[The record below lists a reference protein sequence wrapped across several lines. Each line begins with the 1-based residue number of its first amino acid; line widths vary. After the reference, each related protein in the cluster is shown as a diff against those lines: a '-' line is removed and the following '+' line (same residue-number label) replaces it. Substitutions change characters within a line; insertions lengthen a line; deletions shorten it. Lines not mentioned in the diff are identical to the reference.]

1 MRSDYFQSAISF
13 LSAVLFMASSNS
25 DSLLDELA
33 SANDLDK
40 LELNGTRELSEG
52 SATSTDYQI
61 FDSAGNVSTLD

>member
-40 LELNGTRELSEG
+40 LEQNGTREISEG
-52 SATSTDYQI
+52 SATLTD
-61 FDSAGNVSTLD
+61 

>member
-1 MRSDYFQSAISF
+1 MNTYTELKMRSDYFQSAISF

-40 LELNGTRELSEG
+40 LEQNGTREISEG
-52 SATSTDYQI
+52 SATLTD
-61 FDSAGNVSTLD
+61 

>member
-33 SANDLDK
+33 SVNDLDK
-40 LELNGTRELSEG
+40 LELNGT
-52 SATSTDYQI
+52 
-61 FDSAGNVSTLD
+61 

>member
-13 LSAVLFMASSNS
+13 LSAGLFMASSNS

-40 LELNGTRELSEG
+40 LEPNGTREISEG
-52 SATSTDYQI
+52 SATLTD
-61 FDSAGNVSTLD
+61 